1 MVIRGVVLMLCL
13 GGFGLLGVGAQAGQ
27 ITVTGQ
33 GVVEMAPDMATIS
46 LGVTSQAKTAT
57 GAMSDN
63 SAATA
68 RVLELLTAAGL
79 EARDMQTSGLSLSPN
94 WSRVN
99 SSSDAEPQIT
109 GYVANNQVTIR
120 VRALDQLGKILDSV
134 VRTGG
139 NTFNGLS
146 FGVQN
151 PDPAMDKARQL
162 AVADAQRKADLYAS
176 AAGVRLGA
184 IIELSEAGGGV
195 PQPRMLR
202 EMAMSVAV
210 PIAGGEVSLSA
221 SVTIV
226 FDIIQ

>member
-1 MVIRGVVLMLCL
+1 MALRSAMKLVLLVWFGVLSA
-13 GGFGLLGVGAQAGQ
+13 GAQAGQ

-46 LGVTSQAKTAT
+46 LGVTSQARSAT
-57 GAMSDN
+57 SAMSEN

-68 RVLELLTAAGL
+68 RVLELLTGAGV
-79 EARDMQTSGLSLSPN
+79 EPRDMQTSGLSLSPN
-94 WSRVN
+94 WNRRN

-120 VRALDQLGKILDSV
+120 VRALDQLGQILDAAI
-134 VRTGG
+134 RAGG

-146 FGVQN
+146 FGVQ
-151 PDPAMDKARQL
+151 DPGPAADNARQL
-162 AVADAQRKADLYAS
+162 AVADGLRKANLYAQ
-176 AAGVRLGA
+176 AANVHLGA
-184 IIELSEAGGGV
+184 IIELSEAEGGT

-202 EMAMSVAV
+202 EMAMSDAV

-226 FDIIQ
+226 VEIVQ